1 VGVVDEIAD
10 TGETLECVLSV
21 GKSHTGGAGGHRR
34 ADRALAGA
42 VPQPVVV
49 SLVTDEFVVF
59 PWGARILVSGR
70 WKPHPEVEAGIQTQ
84 HPHDRQG

>member
-1 VGVVDEIAD
+1 
-10 TGETLECVLSV
+10 LSV
-21 GKSHTGGAGGHRR
+21 SARR
-34 ADRALAGA
+34 VIFRTLVQ
-42 VPQPVVV
+42 VPVLVRFVFQILRVVV

-70 WKPHPEVEAGIQTQ
+70 WKPHPEVEAGIQAQ